1 MIVETN
7 VIPTKGNLIA
17 LKKSQSLAIVGQS
30 LMERKKNILVR
41 EMLLLLPKVVE
52 IRDQISST
60 YAKAYLALQ
69 EANITLGI
77 IEDIARS
84 IPIDE
89 NLHISYR
96 NVMGIDLPIVTHD
109 PLPFRL
115 TYGLESTNSKFDIA
129 YQMFQK
135 ARDLTVKLAEIDNA
149 VYSLANAIRR
159 SQKRANA
166 LKNVVLPS
174 LNKNI
179 KYISDV
185 LEERDREEFVRMKV
199 IKAEKLNEEQ
209 R

>member
-1 MIVETN
+1 METN

-60 YAKAYLALQ
+60 YAKAYLSLQ

-96 NVMGIDLPIVTHD
+96 NVMGIDLPIVAHD
-109 PLPFRL
+109 PLPIRL

>member
-1 MIVETN
+1 VETN

-60 YAKAYLALQ
+60 YAKAYLSLQ

-109 PLPFRL
+109 PLPIRL

>member
-1 MIVETN
+1 METN

-60 YAKAYLALQ
+60 YAKAYLSLQ

>member
-1 MIVETN
+1 METN

-60 YAKAYLALQ
+60 YAKAYLSLQ

-109 PLPFRL
+109 PLPIRL

>member
-1 MIVETN
+1 VETN

-60 YAKAYLALQ
+60 YAKAYLSLQ